1 MTKEYQIEYY
11 THNVYESAVSEAFFE
26 FLVAPCTDATQQIK
40 EIRYWCSLPGQIFN
54 HANHL
59 GFEATNLRL
68 IKPFKEFGFRMNAR
82 VEKALPFAQ
91 NLEPLSTEE
100 ENELLTARDF
110 FIDHHH
116 FLEFSR
122 YTTIEEAY
130 SSKIIYKN
138 RGQSVANFLR
148 ALNRHIYGMLKFDP
162 EPTNVHTTATEVLE
176 LGKGVC
182 QDYTHIFLAIARRN
196 RIPCRYVSGYLNQGG
211 RLMGSAVMH
220 AWAEAYIPGYGW
232 CGFDP
237 TNNLMADSNYIK
249 AAHGSDYSDCSPIKG
264 VLKTSGY
271 HRTDYQVKV
280 ISTIPN
286 IMEQ

>member
-1 MTKEYQIEYY
+1 
-11 THNVYESAVSEAFFE
+11 
-26 FLVAPCTDATQQIK
+26 
-40 EIRYWCSLPGQIFN
+40 
-54 HANHL
+54 
-59 GFEATNLRL
+59 
-68 IKPFKEFGFRMNAR
+68 
-82 VEKALPFAQ
+82 
-91 NLEPLSTEE
+91 
-100 ENELLTARDF
+100 
-110 FIDHHH
+110 
-116 FLEFSR
+116 
-122 YTTIEEAY
+122 
-130 SSKIIYKN
+130 
-138 RGQSVANFLR
+138 
-148 ALNRHIYGMLKFDP
+148 MLKFDP

-211 RLMGSAVMH
+211 KLMGSAVMH
-220 AWAEAYIPGYGW
+220 AWAETYIPGYGW